1 MKAIELLKCI
11 VESGM
16 SCEQMGFVTTPNTKA
31 YPTSWT
37 REDIWAN
44 WFKDIFASDEVCIM
58 GEDKEI
64 MYVYTADELEQRIF
78 DELNGNWITNRYNDR
93 IYLFEVE

>member
-16 SCEQMGFVTTPNTKA
+16 DCTQMGFVTTPNTKQ
-31 YPTSWT
+31 YPEYCT

-44 WFKDIFASDEVCIM
+44 WFKDVFASDEVCILS
-58 GEDKEI
+58 EDKEI
-64 MYVYTADELEQRIF
+64 MYAYTSDELEQRIF